1 MKPIKPSNAD
11 VNRSRRKSTR
21 KVTIAQAPLTVAPVT
36 YTSTLSFPSQ
46 QPSIPPPLQI
56 YTPTPAVFPP
66 PVIAPPRNSPSNLA
80 EPVVPQSPAPLNPS
94 MAVPLQPINY
104 PPLPPPSTQ
113 QPPQMALTR
122 PDYASLPVQHSPM
135 HPVPSPI
142 EPVAGPSAP
151 NTQYNGHLGGVSFAP
166 ISTPAIEACT

>member
-1 MKPIKPSNAD
+1 MKSIKPSNAD

-56 YTPTPAVFPP
+56 YTPTPAVLPP
-66 PVIAPPRNSPSNLA
+66 PAVAPPPNLPFNLA
-80 EPVVPQSPAPLNPS
+80 EPVVPQSPVPLNPS
-94 MAVPLQPINY
+94 MVVPLQPINH
-104 PPLPPPSTQ
+104 PPPPPMQ
-113 QPPQMALTR
+113 QPPQMVLTR
-122 PDYASLPVQHSPM
+122 PEYASLPVQHSPM
-135 HPVPSPI
+135 QPAPSPI
-142 EPVAGPSAP
+142 EPVAGPSIP